1 MEDRRNDR
9 QPKPSIAPT
18 FFQSGAIISKG
29 ERMFIVQE
37 GTKNGF
43 IPWANLDFKAGLNTG
58 DYPEINF
65 ENGLATILF

>member
-1 MEDRRNDR
+1 
-9 QPKPSIAPT
+9 
-18 FFQSGAIISKG
+18 
-29 ERMFIVQE
+29 MFIVQE

-65 ENGLATILF
+65 ENGLATI